1 MQIEYIK
8 FYILSLR
15 LTRKIKKFLLDIL
28 KAKEMFYHIFS
39 TYLISYKAA
48 YLTLMHIDKLSI
60 ATEIS
65 PALPVLSSR
74 KLSSLLDNK
83 SIRGA
88 PSERLKHVPRREGE
102 RVERVGCP
110 WVPLVACG
118 KCKCSLI
125 CSTRFEAFRLPCR
138 SQRRRRSS
146 SSSSMSAIWCTC
158 CSSAAAAATTRRD
171 CNSIQEKNVRC
182 CCCCCC
188 CGIVVCFCCC
198 LCCLFFLAKI
208 QNKCPKNMKTGLKSD
223 VGQRSNCIKNG
234 LTI

>member
-48 YLTLMHIDKLSI
+48 YRTLMHIDKLSI

-65 PALPVLSSR
+65 PALPVL

-88 PSERLKHVPRREGE
+88 PSERLKHVPRREEE

-110 WVPLVACG
+110 CVPLVACG

-146 SSSSMSAIWCTC
+146 SSSSMSAI
-158 CSSAAAAATTRRD
+158 
-171 CNSIQEKNVRC
+171 
-182 CCCCCC
+182 
-188 CGIVVCFCCC
+188 
-198 LCCLFFLAKI
+198 
-208 QNKCPKNMKTGLKSD
+208 
-223 VGQRSNCIKNG
+223 
-234 LTI
+234 